1 MPRISAATV
10 VEHHAQQRLALV
22 RAARALLEG
31 GDAEAV
37 TFTAVAR
44 ATGLARNSVYK
55 YFPGRPELLAAVVE
69 DAMPRWTEAIR
80 AGMSAAGTPRE
91 RIAAYVSSQLDLV
104 RSGEH
109 RIAQALAGVR
119 DTGVVRESAARAHRE
134 LLTPLID
141 ALVELGEEDPR
152 RTALLLQGIVNAA
165 TTAIESGDDHTA
177 VTDRAVRMAVA
188 AITGATGR
196 QTGETANGGPAD

>member
-1 MPRISAATV
+1 MPKISAATV
-10 VEHHAQQRLALV
+10 AEHHAQQRLALV

-37 TFTAVAR
+37 TFTAVAK

-69 DAMPRWTEAIR
+69 DAMPRWTSAIR
-80 AGMSAAGTPRE
+80 AGMSAAATPE
-91 RIAAYVSSQLDLV
+91 QKIAAYVTSQLELV

-119 DTGVVRESAARAHRE
+119 DAAVVRESAAQAHRE
-134 LLTPLID
+134 LLTPLTG
-141 ALVELGEEDPR
+141 ALAELGDDDPR
-152 RTALLLQGIVNAA
+152 RTAVLLQGIVNAA
-165 TTAIESGDDHTA
+165 TTAIESGDDAVA
-177 VTDRAVRMAVA
+177 VTGRAVRMAVA
-188 AITGATGR
+188 AVMGSA
-196 QTGETANGGPAD
+196 ASA

>member
-10 VEHHAQQRLALV
+10 AEHHARQRLALV
-22 RAARALLEG
+22 RAARELLEG

-37 TFTAVAR
+37 TFAAVAR

-69 DAMPRWTEAIR
+69 DAMPRWTDAIR
-80 AGMSAAGTPRE
+80 TGMAAARTPRE
-91 RIAAYVSSQLDLV
+91 RIAAYVSAQLELV
-104 RSGEH
+104 RTGEH

-119 DTGVVRESAARAHRE
+119 DAKLVRESAGRAHAE

-141 ALVELGEEDPR
+141 ALTELGEDDPR
-152 RTALLLQGIVNAA
+152 RTAVLLQGIVNAA
-165 TTAIESGDDHTA
+165 TTAIEAGDDYAA
-177 VTDRAVRMAVA
+177 VSERAVRMAVT
-188 AITGATGR
+188 AITGA
-196 QTGETANGGPAD
+196 P

>member
-1 MPRISAATV
+1 MPRIRAATV
-10 VEHHAQQRLALV
+10 AEHHAQQRLALV
-22 RAARALLEG
+22 RAARELLEG

-69 DAMPRWTEAIR
+69 DAMPRWTDVIR
-80 AGMSAAGTPRE
+80 SRMSAAGTPE
-91 RIAAYVSSQLDLV
+91 EKIAAYVSSQLELV
-104 RSGEH
+104 RVGEH

-119 DTGVVRESAARAHRE
+119 DAAVVRESAVRAHRE
-134 LLTPLID
+134 LLTPLIG
-141 ALVELGEEDPR
+141 ALTELGEEDPR

-165 TTAIESGDDHTA
+165 TTAIESGDDDVVMTE
-177 VTDRAVRMAVA
+177 RAVRMAVA
-188 AITGATGR
+188 AVTGTAEGR
-196 QTGETANGGPAD
+196 

>member
-1 MPRISAATV
+1 MPKISAATV
-10 VEHHAQQRLALV
+10 AEHHAQQRLALV

-37 TFTAVAR
+37 TFTAVAK

-69 DAMPRWTEAIR
+69 DAMPRWTSAIR
-80 AGMSAAGTPRE
+80 AGMSAATTPE
-91 RIAAYVSSQLDLV
+91 QKIAAYVTSQLELV

-119 DTGVVRESAARAHRE
+119 DAVVVRESAAQAHRE
-134 LLTPLID
+134 LLTPLTG
-141 ALVELGEEDPR
+141 ALAELGDDDPR

-165 TTAIESGDDHTA
+165 TTAIESGDDAAA
-177 VTDRAVRMAVA
+177 VTGRAVRMAVA
-188 AITGATGR
+188 AVMGGAVS
-196 QTGETANGGPAD
+196 A

>member
-1 MPRISAATV
+1 MPRIRAATV
-10 VEHHAQQRLALV
+10 AEHHAQQRLALV
-22 RAARALLEG
+22 RAARELLEG

-37 TFTAVAR
+37 TFTTVAR

-69 DAMPRWTEAIR
+69 DAMPRWTDAIR
-80 AGMSAAGTPRE
+80 AGMAAAGTPE
-91 RIAAYVSSQLDLV
+91 EKIAAYVSCQLELV

-119 DTGVVRESAARAHRE
+119 DAAVVRESAARVHRE
-134 LLTPLID
+134 LLTPLTG
-141 ALVELGEEDPR
+141 ALTELGEEDPR

-165 TTAIESGDDHTA
+165 TTAIENGDDPRA
-177 VTDRAVRMAVA
+177 VTDRAVRMAVT
-188 AITGATGR
+188 AITGATPGR
-196 QTGETANGGPAD
+196 

>member
-1 MPRISAATV
+1 MPKIRAATV
-10 VEHHAQQRLALV
+10 AEHHAQQRLALV

-44 ATGLARNSVYK
+44 STGLARNSVYK

-69 DAMPRWTEAIR
+69 DAMPRWTDAIR
-80 AGMSAAGTPRE
+80 AGMSAAGTAE
-91 RIAAYVSSQLDLV
+91 AKIAAYVSSQLDLV

-119 DTGVVRESAARAHRE
+119 DAAVVKESAAHAHRE
-134 LLTPLID
+134 LLTPLIG
-141 ALVELGEEDPR
+141 ALTELGDDDPR

-165 TTAIESGDDHTA
+165 TTAIESGDDDRA
-177 VTDRAVRMAVA
+177 VTERAVRMAVA
-188 AITGATGR
+188 AVAGATR
-196 QTGETANGGPAD
+196 RP

>member
-1 MPRISAATV
+1 VPKIRAATV
-10 VEHHAQQRLALV
+10 AEHHAQQRLALV

-37 TFTAVAR
+37 TFAAVAR
-44 ATGLARNSVYK
+44 STGLARNSVYK

-69 DAMPRWTEAIR
+69 DAMPRWTDAIR
-80 AGMSAAGTPRE
+80 TGMAAAGTPTAK
-91 RIAAYVSSQLDLV
+91 IAAYVSTQLDLV

-119 DTGVVRESAARAHRE
+119 DAAVVRQSAAHVHRE
-134 LLTPLID
+134 LLTPLIG
-141 ALVELGEEDPR
+141 ALTELGDDDPR

-165 TTAIESGDDHTA
+165 TTAIESGDEA
-177 VTDRAVRMAVA
+177 GVVTERAVRMAVA
-188 AITGATGR
+188 AAAGATG
-196 QTGETANGGPAD
+196 AS

>member
-1 MPRISAATV
+1 MPKIRAATV
-10 VEHHAQQRLALV
+10 AEHHAQQRLALV
-22 RAARALLEG
+22 RAARELLED

-69 DAMPRWTEAIR
+69 DAMPRWTDAIQS
-80 AGMSAAGTPRE
+80 GMSVAATPE
-91 RIAAYVSSQLDLV
+91 EKIAAYVSSQLELV

-119 DTGVVRESAARAHRE
+119 DATVVRESAARVHRE
-134 LLTPLID
+134 LLTPLIG
-141 ALVELGEEDPR
+141 ALTELGEEDPR
-152 RTALLLQGIVNAA
+152 RTALLLQGLVNAA
-165 TTAIESGDDHTA
+165 TTAIEAGDDHAA
-177 VTDRAVRMAVA
+177 VTDRAVRMAVT
-188 AITGATGR
+188 AITGAAAGR
-196 QTGETANGGPAD
+196 

>member
-1 MPRISAATV
+1 MPKIRAATV
-10 VEHHAQQRLALV
+10 AEHHAQQRLALV
-22 RAARALLEG
+22 RAARELLEG

-69 DAMPRWTEAIR
+69 DAMPRWTDAIQS
-80 AGMSAAGTPRE
+80 GMSVAGTPE
-91 RIAAYVSSQLDLV
+91 EKIAAYVSSQLELV

-109 RIAQALAGVR
+109 RIAEALAGVR
-119 DTGVVRESAARAHRE
+119 DAKVVRESAARVHRE
-134 LLTPLID
+134 LLTPLIG
-141 ALVELGEEDPR
+141 ALTELGEEDPR

-165 TTAIESGDDHTA
+165 TTAIEAGDDDVA
-177 VTDRAVRMAVA
+177 VTDRAVRMAVTS
-188 AITGATGR
+188 ITGAAAGR
-196 QTGETANGGPAD
+196 

>member
-1 MPRISAATV
+1 MPRIRAATV

-22 RAARALLEG
+22 RAARELLEG

-69 DAMPRWTEAIR
+69 DAMPRWTDAIR
-80 AGMSAAGTPRE
+80 SRMAVAGTPE
-91 RIAAYVSSQLDLV
+91 AKIAAYVSSQLELV
-104 RSGEH
+104 RVGEH

-119 DTGVVRESAARAHRE
+119 DAAVVRESAVRAHRE
-134 LLTPLID
+134 LLTPLIG
-141 ALVELGEEDPR
+141 ALTELGEEDPR

-165 TTAIESGDDHTA
+165 TTAIEAGDDDVVMTE
-177 VTDRAVRMAVA
+177 RAVRMAVA
-188 AITGATGR
+188 AVTGA
-196 QTGETANGGPAD
+196 AAGG

>member
-10 VEHHAQQRLALV
+10 AEHHAQQRLALV
-22 RAARALLEG
+22 RAARELLEG

-37 TFTAVAR
+37 TFTTVAR

-69 DAMPRWTEAIR
+69 DAMPRWTDAIR
-80 AGMSAAGTPRE
+80 AGMSAAGTPE
-91 RIAAYVSSQLDLV
+91 EKIAAYVSSQLDLV

-109 RIAQALAGVR
+109 RIAQTLAQVR
-119 DTGVVRESAARAHRE
+119 DAAVVRESAAQAHRE
-134 LLTPLID
+134 LLTPLIG
-141 ALVELGEEDPR
+141 ALTELGEEDPR

-165 TTAIESGDDHTA
+165 TTALEAGDDHMA
-177 VTDRAVRMAVA
+177 VTDRAVRMAVT
-188 AITGATGR
+188 AITGADPGR
-196 QTGETANGGPAD
+196 

>member
-1 MPRISAATV
+1 MPKISAATV
-10 VEHHAQQRLALV
+10 AEHHAQQRLALV

-37 TFTAVAR
+37 TFTAVAK

-69 DAMPRWTEAIR
+69 DAMPRWTSAIR
-80 AGMSAAGTPRE
+80 AGMSAAATPE
-91 RIAAYVSSQLDLV
+91 QKIAAYVTSQLELV

-119 DTGVVRESAARAHRE
+119 DAAVVRESAAQAHRE
-134 LLTPLID
+134 LLTPLTG
-141 ALVELGEEDPR
+141 ALAELGDDDPR
-152 RTALLLQGIVNAA
+152 RTAVLLQGIVNAA
-165 TTAIESGDDHTA
+165 TTAIEAGDDAVA
-177 VTDRAVRMAVA
+177 VTGRAVRMAVA
-188 AITGATGR
+188 AVMGS
-196 QTGETANGGPAD
+196 TASA

>member
-1 MPRISAATV
+1 MPKIRAATV
-10 VEHHAQQRLALV
+10 AEHHAQQQLALV
-22 RAARALLEG
+22 RAARELLEG

-69 DAMPRWTEAIR
+69 DAMPRWTDAIQS
-80 AGMSAAGTPRE
+80 GMSVADTPE
-91 RIAAYVSSQLDLV
+91 EKIAAYVSSQLELV

-119 DTGVVRESAARAHRE
+119 DATVVRESAARVHRE
-134 LLTPLID
+134 LLTPLIG
-141 ALVELGEEDPR
+141 ALTELGEEDPR

-165 TTAIESGDDHTA
+165 TTAIEAGDDHVA
-177 VTDRAVRMAVA
+177 VTDRAVRMAVT
-188 AITGATGR
+188 AITGAAVGR
-196 QTGETANGGPAD
+196 

>member
-1 MPRISAATV
+1 MPRIRAATV

-22 RAARALLEG
+22 RAARELLEG
-31 GDAEAV
+31 GDAEDV

-44 ATGLARNSVYK
+44 ATGLARNSLYK

-69 DAMPRWTEAIR
+69 DAMPRWTDAIR
-80 AGMSAAGTPRE
+80 AGMSAAGTPE
-91 RIAAYVSSQLDLV
+91 EKIAAYVSSQLELV

-119 DTGVVRESAARAHRE
+119 DATVVRDSAVRAHRE

-141 ALVELGEEDPR
+141 ALTDLGEEDPR

-165 TTAIESGDDHTA
+165 TTAIESGDDHAA
-177 VTDRAVRMAVA
+177 VTERAVRMAVT
-188 AITGATGR
+188 AITGAGAR
-196 QTGETANGGPAD
+196 R

>member
-1 MPRISAATV
+1 MPRIRAATV

-22 RAARALLEG
+22 RAARELLEG
-31 GDAEAV
+31 GDAEDV

-44 ATGLARNSVYK
+44 ATGLARNSLYK

-69 DAMPRWTEAIR
+69 DAMPRWTDAIR
-80 AGMSAAGTPRE
+80 AGMSAAGTPE
-91 RIAAYVSSQLDLV
+91 EKIAAYVSSQLELV

-119 DTGVVRESAARAHRE
+119 DATVVRESAVRAHRE

-141 ALVELGEEDPR
+141 ALTDLGEEDPR

-165 TTAIESGDDHTA
+165 TTAIESGDDNAA
-177 VTDRAVRMAVA
+177 VTERAVRMAVT
-188 AITGATGR
+188 AITGAGAGR
-196 QTGETANGGPAD
+196 

>member
-10 VEHHAQQRLALV
+10 AEHHARQRLALV
-22 RAARALLEG
+22 RAARELLEG

-37 TFTAVAR
+37 TFAAVAR

-69 DAMPRWTEAIR
+69 DAMPRWTDAIR
-80 AGMSAAGTPRE
+80 TGMAAARTPRE
-91 RIAAYVSSQLDLV
+91 RITAYVSAQLELV
-104 RSGEH
+104 RTGEH

-119 DTGVVRESAARAHRE
+119 DAKLVRESAGRAHAE

-141 ALVELGEEDPR
+141 ALTELGEDDPR
-152 RTALLLQGIVNAA
+152 RTAVLLQGIVNAA
-165 TTAIESGDDHTA
+165 TTAIEAGDDYAA
-177 VTDRAVRMAVA
+177 VSERAVRMAVT
-188 AITGATGR
+188 AITGA
-196 QTGETANGGPAD
+196 P

>member
-1 MPRISAATV
+1 MPRIRAATV

-22 RAARALLEG
+22 RAARELLEG
-31 GDAEAV
+31 GDAEDV

-44 ATGLARNSVYK
+44 ATGLARNSLYK

-69 DAMPRWTEAIR
+69 DAMPRWTDAIR
-80 AGMSAAGTPRE
+80 AGMSAAGTPE
-91 RIAAYVSSQLDLV
+91 EKIAAYVSSQLDLV

-119 DTGVVRESAARAHRE
+119 DATVVRESAVRAHRE

-141 ALVELGEEDPR
+141 ALTDLGEEDPR

-165 TTAIESGDDHTA
+165 TTAIESGDDHAA
-177 VTDRAVRMAVA
+177 VTERAVRMAVT
-188 AITGATGR
+188 AITGACAGR
-196 QTGETANGGPAD
+196 